1 MKRRIVLIVSLLG
14 LLVCSCKKEE
24 DPQLLLVGTWEA
36 SASVSPQ
43 GNPAG
48 AQEVTGIVFTFEANG
63 KGSFAVADVL
73 DFTYQYVK
81 ENNTIRLQGGI
92 DNTLYIDSL
101 NKDSFVFH
109 STEPAQPSGTI
120 GPMDWVFYGKKIK

>member
-1 MKRRIVLIVSLLG
+1 MKKKIVLIVSLLG
-14 LLVCSCKKEE
+14 LLVCSCKKE
-24 DPQLLLVGTWEA
+24 DPQHLLVGTWEA
-36 SASVSPQ
+36 TASVSPQ

-48 AQEVTGIVFTFEANG
+48 ALEVKGIVFTFEADG
-63 KGSFAVADVL
+63 KGSFAIADVL
-73 DFTYQYVK
+73 DFTYQYIK

-109 STEPAQPSGTI
+109 STEPAQPGGMI
-120 GPMDWVFYGKKIK
+120 GPQDWVFYGKKK

>member
-1 MKRRIVLIVSLLG
+1 MRIRLVLIVSLLG

-36 SASVSPQ
+36 TASVSPH
-43 GNPAG
+43 GNPAV
-48 AQEVTGIVFTFEANG
+48 AQEVTGIIFTFEADG
-63 KGSFAVADVL
+63 KGSFGVGDVL

-92 DNTLYIDSL
+92 DNTLFIDSL
-101 NKDSFVFH
+101 TKDSFVFH
-109 STEPAQPSGTI
+109 STDHAQPSGTI
-120 GPMDWVFYGKKIK
+120 GPQDWVFYGKKIK